1 MPLRD
6 LRIVIVMFDIR
17 NYRPGFELSA
27 FVLSIAILLPNLIWY
42 FIPAPTDLLRNNV
55 SFTSPLGVASTVL
68 RLLAMLTAILL
79 INLESREPHF
89 GVGSIIVLAFGGM
102 YYVGWLLY
110 YMSVAGYVAVVF
122 VTLPAIVMLTTLA
135 IDRSNLFSLLFCIAY
150 GCVHAVC
157 IVNGLIAMFG

>member
-102 YYVGWLLY
+102 YYVGF
-110 YMSVAGYVAVVF
+110 VF